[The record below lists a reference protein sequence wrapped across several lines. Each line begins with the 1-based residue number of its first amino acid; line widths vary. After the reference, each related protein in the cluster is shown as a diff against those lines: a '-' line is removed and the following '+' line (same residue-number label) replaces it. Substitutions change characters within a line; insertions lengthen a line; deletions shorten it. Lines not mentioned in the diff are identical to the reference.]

1 MIRPPIDPAKE
12 RLAAQIRPDW
22 GRPDWERILD
32 EVARE
37 REIADRLRVRAGG
50 RTLQRRQSLFQRIAD
65 RLKVG
70 RRNTVQ
76 GAAAKV
82 VDQSQSIRIAVRHGS
97 ERGVQKKLC
106 RQQPTAEIQLTLGQG
121 SDSRVLTVKAPLQ
134 IGDDLVLTLDPVFHG
149 LGEAPQGGGL
159 SARRKAEAE
168 SGPGET
174 CGGDRRRAS
183 GGAA

>member
-1 MIRPPIDPAKE
+1 MTRPPIDPAKE

-97 ERGVQKKLC
+97 EHGVQKKLC
-106 RQQPTAEIQLTLGQG
+106 RQQLTAEIQLTLGQR

-134 IGDDLVLTLDPVFHG
+134 IGDDLVLTLDHVFHG